1 MFPCVLFCS
10 LSLYSALTFGPFG
23 NIRNKQ
29 RSVLVQYGTQH
40 FIDKLRDDSVFYLTT
55 VYLHLYLGLY
65 FAELIYRLEL
75 IVEIVLGC
83 VILSDS
89 KAQEKH

>member
-1 MFPCVLFCS
+1 MCFILFIIVIFSVDVWAIWEYKEQTAFCIGS
-10 LSLYSALTFGPFG
+10 
-23 NIRNKQ
+23 IRNATFYRQ
-29 RSVLVQYGTQH
+29 
-40 FIDKLRDDSVFYLTT
+40 IRDNSVFYLTT
-55 VYLHLYLGLY
+55 VYLHLYVGLY

-89 KAQEKH
+89 EAREKH

>member
-1 MFPCVLFCS
+1 MCFILFIIVIFSVDVWAIWEYKEQTAFCIGS
-10 LSLYSALTFGPFG
+10 
-23 NIRNKQ
+23 IRNATLYRQ
-29 RSVLVQYGTQH
+29 
-40 FIDKLRDDSVFYLTT
+40 IRDNSVFYLTT

-89 KAQEKH
+89 EAQEKH

>member
-1 MFPCVLFCS
+1 MCFILFIIVIFSVDVWAIWEYKEQTAFCIGS
-10 LSLYSALTFGPFG
+10 
-23 NIRNKQ
+23 IRNATLYRQ
-29 RSVLVQYGTQH
+29 
-40 FIDKLRDDSVFYLTT
+40 IRDNSVFYLTT
-55 VYLHLYLGLY
+55 VYLHLYVGLY

-89 KAQEKH
+89 EAQEKH